1 MNPGRTSQL
10 RADLDAVAAL
20 VPYMVVSTDDHD
32 HDPDSAGDGWLPAE
46 RLTGDAAF
54 LLHHVRA
61 TGAGRGAPDDAV
73 AASLFVQ
80 GYAFRLGSAALA
92 PLVVT
97 GRAPLVSPGHV
108 RIRISRNRPGAIAL
122 SADAPTVDASDRDP
136 TGTVL
141 TVLLDHLGLLVL
153 ALRSVVRVGERMLWG
168 NALSSFVTVLR
179 AIEGEVT
186 GNAEKARIRMFTDDL
201 VDRVSAVHG
210 PLGSCFVVEGDGDGV
225 DTWQFR
231 RTSCCLWY
239 RTAECTDAAVGY
251 CADCSLWDFD
261 ERCDRLRAELGA

>member
-1 MNPGRTSQL
+1 MNPRRSAQL
-10 RADLDAVAAL
+10 RADFDAVAAL
-20 VPYMVVSTDDHD
+20 VPYMVVCTDTDTD
-32 HDPDSAGDGWLPAE
+32 TASDTDTADAGWLPAE
-46 RLTGDAAF
+46 RLTGDAEF

-80 GYAFRLGSAALA
+80 GYAFRLGSATLA

-97 GRAPLVSPGHV
+97 GRAPLVSPRNV
-108 RIRISRNRPGAIAL
+108 RIRITRNRPGAIAV
-122 SADAPTVDASDRDP
+122 SADARTVDARDPDP

-141 TVLLDHLGLLVL
+141 TALLDHLGLLVIT
-153 ALRSVVRVGERMLWG
+153 LRSVVRVGERMLWG

-179 AIEGEVT
+179 AIEGEVADI
-186 GNAEKARIRMFTDDL
+186 AEKARLRKFTDDL
-201 VDRVSAVHG
+201 VDRVSTVHG
-210 PLGSCFVVEGDGDGV
+210 PLGSCFVVQGDTDGV

-239 RTAECTDAAVGY
+239 RTSECTNAAVGY
-251 CADCSLWDFD
+251 CADCSLWD
-261 ERCDRLRAELGA
+261 RPKRVSP